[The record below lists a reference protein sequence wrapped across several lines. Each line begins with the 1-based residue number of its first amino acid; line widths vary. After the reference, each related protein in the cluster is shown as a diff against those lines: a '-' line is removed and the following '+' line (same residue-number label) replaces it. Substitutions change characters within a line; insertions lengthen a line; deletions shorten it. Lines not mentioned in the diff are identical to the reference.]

1 MIYFFR
7 VAFLIFLT
15 ALSISGCTIFKNTP
29 SITKPEM
36 VFVKGGTFMMGDVI
50 NRSNEDALPIHKVKV
65 QDYYIGKYEITFE
78 QYDEFAKAT
87 DRELPNDRGYGR
99 GQRAVVYITWYDAQA
114 FCNYW
119 GWRLPTETEWEFA
132 ARSGGKITRYSGT
145 NDPDSLESY
154 AITSNSNIN
163 FSFLVGSRKPNELGL
178 YDMSGNVL
186 EMIDSFYQNYSAP
199 DNTHNLRKSALRIIR
214 GGSFEEEVA
223 TNQTFWRI
231 GTYDLMIHTDVGF
244 RCAISKKEL
253 NEQGLFNGLLRL
265 NEKKP

>member
-1 MIYFFR
+1 
-7 VAFLIFLT
+7 
-15 ALSISGCTIFKNTP
+15 
-29 SITKPEM
+29 
-36 VFVKGGTFMMGDVI
+36 MMGDVI
-50 NRSNEDALPIHKVKV
+50 NRSNADALPIHKVTV
-65 QDYYIGKYEITFE
+65 QDFYIGKYEITFD
-78 QYDEFAKAT
+78 QYDEFAKVT
-87 DRELPNDRGYGR
+87 DRTLPKDRGYGR
-99 GQRAVVYITWYDAQA
+99 GRRAVVYINWHDAQA

-132 ARSGGKITRYSGT
+132 ARSRGKVTRYSGT

-199 DNTHNLRKSALRIIR
+199 DSIRNLRKSALRIIR

-231 GTYDLMIHTDVGF
+231 GTYDLMIHNDVGF

-253 NEQGLFNGLLRL
+253 NRQGLFNGLLRF